1 MCSLKTNDNYYGH
14 SSTSKKMTK
23 EEYYQLLSD
32 LKNYDEEMSKK
43 PSLVPL
49 LLDSS
54 LIIESKWRFYSIK
67 LIFCGSYLYLYHYE
81 RPQRRQVEN
90 FVNDIYDTDLA
101 LLLETN
107 NHDKSEKKL
116 EVKEIEKKN
125 IVRSR
130 MNLER
135 LVKTNEDVFKTFI
148 TLTFEENVDD
158 IDLAN
163 KKFHQFMNNFKKR
176 KFPDLKY
183 VCVPEFQKRGAVHY
197 HLLTNIE
204 YDDVKLLSKDEK
216 KIYKPKDG
224 WQIFKTLKSWRYGFS
239 NVQNMRDVN
248 VVGYITK
255 YMTKDIDHRLFGHR
269 RYLYS
274 RNLDL
279 PKEMILN
286 LNNIEDFK
294 TYVNKIPIESSNLL
308 YSGQYFDN
316 DNYLVNFYEYKMCLN

>member
-1 MCSLKTNDNYYGH
+1 MCSLKTSENYYGH
-14 SSTSKKMTK
+14 SSNSKKMTK

-32 LKNYDEEMSKK
+32 LKNYDDEKSKK
-43 PSLVPL
+43 PNLATL

-67 LIFCGSYLYLYHYE
+67 LIFCGDYLYLYHYD
-81 RPQRRQVEN
+81 RPQRRKVEN
-90 FVNDIYDTDLA
+90 YVNDMFESDLM
-101 LLLETN
+101 LISESE
-107 NHDKSEKKL
+107 KEVIEKKL
-116 EVKEIEKKN
+116 NLKEIEKKN
-125 IVRSR
+125 VVRSR

-135 LVKTNEDVFKTFI
+135 LVKTNENVFKTFI

-216 KIYKPKDG
+216 KIYKPNDG
-224 WQIFKTLKSWRYGFS
+224 WQVFKVLKFWRYGFS

-294 TYVNKIPIESSNLL
+294 TYVNKIPIESSDLL

-316 DNYLVNFYEYKMCLN
+316 ENNVVNFYEYKMCFN